1 MIENSAHRFTKKE
14 LTALVP
20 YVYAVA
26 FRLTFDQ
33 DRAEDLAQETLL
45 SAWEKRDQLAN
56 TASAKGWVRA
66 ICVNH
71 HLMRERSAMRGTL
84 SFEDIRTLAD
94 EGDVF
99 DPAADIPSH
108 DDELIAEE
116 TFRDIRNGCFLAM
129 ARKLTL
135 YQRTVFSLIDMFG
148 MTIDDT
154 AKLLDLSVSAVKGLL
169 FRARS
174 NLYNFFDNR
183 CEWISAEA
191 ACRCGAWFDFAGRRE
206 TIREELKNRKLI
218 TSFEDTPENR
228 EHTAEAKKRI
238 LHFYQTIPDRTPDDK
253 WYTYIVSILSGNK

>member
-1 MIENSAHRFTKKE
+1 MNVPSNLSGEE

-33 DRAEDLAQETLL
+33 DRAEDLAQDTLL
-45 SAWEKRDQLAN
+45 SAWEKRDQLSD

-66 ICVNH
+66 ICVNR
-71 HLMRERSAMRGTL
+71 HLMRERSAPGNTL
-84 SFEDIRTLAD
+84 SLEDIRTLAG
-94 EGDVF
+94 EGTTF
-99 DPAADIPSH
+99 DPAADMPSH

-129 ARKLTL
+129 AKKLTL

-174 NLYNFFDNR
+174 NLFNFFDAR
-183 CEWISAEA
+183 CEWISADA
-191 ACRCGAWFDFAGRRE
+191 ICHCGAWFDFAGRRE
-206 TIREELKNRKLI
+206 TIRSELKNRKLI

-238 LHFYQTIPDRTPDDK
+238 LNFYRTIPDRTPDDK
-253 WYTYIVSILSGNK
+253 WYTLIVSMLSGNR